1 MTDPYAILFEPVK
14 IGPVTAKN
22 RFYQVPHCTGMGHL
36 HPQAEAA
43 LRRIKA
49 EGGWGV
55 VCNQETEI
63 HPTSDLS
70 PYPEHRLWD
79 DQDVPPLE
87 LLTEAI
93 HGAGSLAGI
102 ELAHNGY
109 HVANQV
115 TRAPILAP
123 SDAVVHGLSPRQA
136 RAMDKSDIR
145 AFRKWHRDAALRAKH
160 AGFDIIYVYAGH
172 RMTLLHHFLL
182 PDLNDRMDEY
192 GGSLENRARLLR
204 EVLEDTREAVGH
216 TCAVAMRF
224 AVDEMAGSDGMQ
236 AAEEGRAVVEM
247 LAEMPD
253 LWDVNVSDWSNDSAT
268 SRFEPNE
275 GYQHA
280 YIDFVKQVTTKP
292 VVGVGRFTS
301 PDKMASMVR
310 KGVLDFIGAARP
322 SIADPFLPRKI
333 EEGRIEEIRECIGCN
348 ICVSCDNLCIPI
360 RCTQNPTMGE
370 EWRRGWH
377 PQQIAPKVNEEAA
390 LVIGAGPA
398 GLECAMQLAKRGYEV
413 TLAEA
418 TAELGGRAVREAGLQ
433 GLGAWRRVAD
443 HRIYDLQQ
451 RANVSIYRESALSAD
466 DVLGLGIPNVFVAT
480 GARWRRDGV
489 GRSRRKPLAIA
500 DGMTVLT
507 PDDVMAGLAPGDGPI
522 VIYDDDCIYLGG
534 VLADH
539 LSAAGSDVTL
549 VTPSPIVS
557 PWTENTLEQT
567 RIQRSLIARGVRIVA
582 NHTVTAIG
590 PTSCDIACTYS
601 GAGASVTCG
610 AVLLVTERRREHGLF
625 DQLRARQGAG
635 DTAIRTLEL
644 IGDAAQPGLIADAV
658 HAGHMAARNFEG
670 DPDEI
675 ARQIFGREL
684 IDLSDKD
691 RPRR

>member
-1 MTDPYAILFEPVK
+1 MNDPYSILFEPVK

-70 PYPEHRLWD
+70 PFPEHRLWD
-79 DQDVPPLE
+79 DNDVPPLQ

-93 HGAGSLAGI
+93 HEAGSLAGI

-145 AFRKWHRDAALRAKH
+145 VFRQWHRDAARRARD
-160 AGFDIIYVYAGH
+160 AGFDIVYVYAGH

-192 GGSLENRARLLR
+192 GGSLENRVRLLR
-204 EVLEDTREAVGH
+204 EVLEETCEAVGD
-216 TCAVAMRF
+216 TCAIAMRL
-224 AVDEMAGSDGMQ
+224 AVDEMSGSDGMQ

-275 GYQHA
+275 GYQNP

-301 PDKMASMVR
+301 PDMMASLVR

-333 EEGRIEEIRECIGCN
+333 EEGRIDEIRECIGCN

-370 EWRRGWH
+370 EWRRDWAPRENR
-377 PQQIAPKVNEEAA
+377 PQ
-390 LVIGAGPA
+390 
-398 GLECAMQLAKRGYEV
+398 
-413 TLAEA
+413 
-418 TAELGGRAVREAGLQ
+418 
-433 GLGAWRRVAD
+433 
-443 HRIYDLQQ
+443 
-451 RANVSIYRESALSAD
+451 
-466 DVLGLGIPNVFVAT
+466 
-480 GARWRRDGV
+480 
-489 GRSRRKPLAIA
+489 
-500 DGMTVLT
+500 
-507 PDDVMAGLAPGDGPI
+507 
-522 VIYDDDCIYLGG
+522 
-534 VLADH
+534 
-539 LSAAGSDVTL
+539 GS
-549 VTPSPIVS
+549 
-557 PWTENTLEQT
+557 
-567 RIQRSLIARGVRIVA
+567 
-582 NHTVTAIG
+582 
-590 PTSCDIACTYS
+590 
-601 GAGASVTCG
+601 
-610 AVLLVTERRREHGLF
+610 
-625 DQLRARQGAG
+625 
-635 DTAIRTLEL
+635 
-644 IGDAAQPGLIADAV
+644 
-658 HAGHMAARNFEG
+658 
-670 DPDEI
+670 
-675 ARQIFGREL
+675 
-684 IDLSDKD
+684 
-691 RPRR
+691 

>member
-79 DQDVPPLE
+79 DLDVPSLE

-123 SDAVVHGLSPRQA
+123 SDAVVHGLNPRQA

-182 PDLNDRMDEY
+182 PDLNERMDEY

-204 EVLEDTREAVGH
+204 EVLEDTREAVGD

-275 GYQHA
+275 GYQNA

-301 PDKMASMVR
+301 PDRMASMVR

-370 EWRRGWH
+370 EWRRDWH
-377 PQQIAPKVNEEAA
+377 PEKIAPKGDEETA

-418 TAELGGRAVREAGLQ
+418 TADLGGRVVREAGLQ
-433 GLGAWRRVAD
+433 GLGAWKRVAD

-451 RANVSIYRESALSAD
+451 RANVSIYRESALNAD
-466 DVLGLGIPNVFVAT
+466 DVMGLGIPNVFVAT
-480 GARWRRDGV
+480 GARWRRDGI
-489 GRSRRKPLAIA
+489 GRSRRKPLEIA
-500 DGMTVLT
+500 GGMTVLT
-507 PDDVMAGLAPGDGPI
+507 PDDIMGGVAPVNGPI

-534 VLADH
+534 VLAEH
-539 LSAAGSDVTL
+539 LSAAGLDVTL

-567 RIQRSLIARGVRIVA
+567 RIQRSLIARDVRIVT
-582 NHTVTAIG
+582 NHVVTAIG
-590 PTSCDIACTYS
+590 STSCDIACTYS
-601 GAGASVTCG
+601 GAGASVACG
-610 AVLLVTERRREHGLF
+610 AVLLVTERQREHDLF
-625 DQLRARQGAG
+625 DELRDRQDAG
-635 DTAIRTLEL
+635 DTPIGTLEL

-658 HAGHMAARNFEG
+658 HAGHMAARNFEEA
-670 DPDEI
+670 PEEV
-675 ARQIFGREL
+675 AMQIFGRER
-684 IDLSDKD
+684 IDLSD
-691 RPRR
+691 RNGPRR